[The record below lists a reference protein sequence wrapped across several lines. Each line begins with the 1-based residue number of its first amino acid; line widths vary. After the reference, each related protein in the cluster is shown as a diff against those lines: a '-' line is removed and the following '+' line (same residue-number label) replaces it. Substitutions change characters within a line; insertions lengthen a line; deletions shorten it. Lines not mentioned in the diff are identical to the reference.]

1 MNNEKIIPAINWNK
15 IEDMIDKMTWDKL
28 TEQFW
33 LDTRIPVGND
43 MDDWRTIGTVSQEVI
58 NKSFAGL
65 TLLDTLQS
73 ETGVASLMPDAITPH
88 EEAVYT
94 NIQFMECLT
103 EESKLVTPKG
113 LKSVRDIKKGELVLQ
128 YNIDG
133 SSEFKEVLNVS
144 SHVPKEIHQFETSKF
159 TLKTSPGHRMYLEEK
174 TLKNNEC
181 DDWKTKE
188 VEAKDY
194 GALPKTAHY
203 RNILSSTSFK
213 SKNKVRQLTPIERM
227 LIAIQA
233 DGTIRSERLYDKSKD
248 RITINIGFSK
258 KRKINRFDD
267 IIEQV
272 EDNSINFTRK
282 QEGDYVN
289 FYISLDKDKVFNWGL
304 DSNKEFDKMFDL
316 STFTQET
323 AKEFID
329 ELKHWDSHVAYHGEE
344 VITYYTSNENNFYFV
359 QAVSA
364 LASLPFKTYIHKK
377 GEYKTSYSL
386 RITKIDSSYYMSMQ
400 GKVIETLL
408 PPEKVYGIEVPST
421 YLYVVTPKGPIIT
434 GNCVHAKS
442 YSTIFSTFNTNNEI
456 DDIFTWIKDNP
467 YLQYKANV
475 IEDIY
480 LNGTPLQRKAA
491 SVLLESFLFY
501 SGFYTPLR
509 FAGEGK
515 MTNSANIIKLI
526 IRDESVHGT
535 YIGYKFKKGF
545 DKLNEDEQTE
555 LKNWVYDTAFD
566 LYENEV
572 EYTKDLYTEIGWT
585 QDVINFVEYNL
596 NKALINMGFSQLFQT
611 TASDVDPVVINGL
624 STESSNHDFFSQVG
638 DSYILGIVEEVD
650 SDDFSMIEN
659 LIK

>member
-94 NIQFMECLT
+94 NIQMME
-103 EESKLVTPKG
+103 S
-113 LKSVRDIKKGELVLQ
+113 
-128 YNIDG
+128 
-133 SSEFKEVLNVS
+133 
-144 SHVPKEIHQFETSKF
+144 
-159 TLKTSPGHRMYLEEK
+159 
-174 TLKNNEC
+174 
-181 DDWKTKE
+181 
-188 VEAKDY
+188 
-194 GALPKTAHY
+194 
-203 RNILSSTSFK
+203 
-213 SKNKVRQLTPIERM
+213 
-227 LIAIQA
+227 
-233 DGTIRSERLYDKSKD
+233 
-248 RITINIGFSK
+248 
-258 KRKINRFDD
+258 
-267 IIEQV
+267 
-272 EDNSINFTRK
+272 
-282 QEGDYVN
+282 
-289 FYISLDKDKVFNWGL
+289 
-304 DSNKEFDKMFDL
+304 
-316 STFTQET
+316 
-323 AKEFID
+323 
-329 ELKHWDSHVAYHGEE
+329 
-344 VITYYTSNENNFYFV
+344 
-359 QAVSA
+359 
-364 LASLPFKTYIHKK
+364 
-377 GEYKTSYSL
+377 
-386 RITKIDSSYYMSMQ
+386 
-400 GKVIETLL
+400 
-408 PPEKVYGIEVPST
+408 
-421 YLYVVTPKGPIIT
+421 
-434 GNCVHAKS
+434 VHAKS

-545 DKLNEDEQTE
+545 DKLNEDEQIE

-596 NKALINMGFSQLFQT
+596 NKALINMGFPQLFQT

-638 DSYILGIVEEVD
+638 DSYILGIVEDVD
-650 SDDFSMIEN
+650 KDDFSMIEN